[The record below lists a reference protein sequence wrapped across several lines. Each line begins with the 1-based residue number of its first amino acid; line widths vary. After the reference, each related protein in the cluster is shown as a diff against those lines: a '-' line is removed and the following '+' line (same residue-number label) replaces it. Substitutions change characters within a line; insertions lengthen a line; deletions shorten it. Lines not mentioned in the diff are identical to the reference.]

1 MKKQKDFSANT
12 LWWLDTHIINTS
24 ILKFKFNKTNNL
36 YYVNLT
42 NAFYYYFFLLNKNNS
57 NTLFFS
63 NLDAV
68 ILKNTTSNYY
78 YITTQT
84 MFSDFK
90 IIIYTKFNDYLQS
103 ISQVF
108 PGNTWIER
116 ELREFNENTFLNLVD
131 TRKLL
136 SNYSYET
143 NLNYVHFNEII
154 NDICA

>member
-1 MKKQKDFSANT
+1 MEKQKNLSPNT

-24 ILKFKFNKTNNL
+24 ILKFKFNKTDNL

-42 NAFYYYFFLLNKNNS
+42 NKFYYYFFLLNKINS

-68 ILKNTTSNYY
+68 ILKTAMNNHY
-78 YITTQT
+78 YIATQT

-90 IIIYTKFNDYLQS
+90 IIVYTKFNDYLQS
-103 ISQVF
+103 ISQIF

-136 SNYSYET
+136 SNYNCEI
-143 NLNYVHFNEII
+143 NLNYVHFNEIT
-154 NDICA
+154 NDISA